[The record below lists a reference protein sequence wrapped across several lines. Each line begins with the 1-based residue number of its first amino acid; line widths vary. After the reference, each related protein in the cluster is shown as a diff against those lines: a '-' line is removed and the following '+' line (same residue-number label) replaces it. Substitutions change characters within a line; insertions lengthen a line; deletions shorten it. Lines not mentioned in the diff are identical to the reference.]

1 MATDIAVYEDLLP
14 SFPPALGKDTGSVPA
29 TKYDTEALR
38 QIARR
43 APRHHPATSTHYLED
58 GMEAQRGE
66 EFSKVTS

>member
-38 QIARR
+38 QIEE
-43 APRHHPATSTHYLED
+43 HPDITQPHPLII
-58 GMEAQRGE
+58 
-66 EFSKVTS
+66 